1 MKLIRC
7 ENGHLYDG
15 SIYPVCPHCNDNE
28 KLEFY
33 RGRADAQLSD
43 KIREK
48 AETAVT
54 MPLRQPGADAATIPL
69 EQAKTDAV
77 TIPLEQAKTDAVT
90 MPLEQAK
97 TDAVTIPLEQAKTD
111 AVTMPLERAE
121 ADAVTMPLIQPEPV
135 TGWLV
140 CVKGKDFGRSF
151 SLKNGSNFIG
161 SSWEMDVVLESGD
174 GIANE
179 RHAEVFYDAQRRRFT
194 LKVWAYAEATYLND
208 AIVRDSKRLRP
219 YDILSVGNVNL
230 MFIPCCGKKFG
241 WEDGKVSVWQ
251 NTGFLQR
258 IFRLK

>member
-28 KLEFY
+28 KLESY

-54 MPLRQPGADAATIPL
+54 MPLRQLGADAA
-69 EQAKTDAV
+69 
-77 TIPLEQAKTDAVT
+77 
-90 MPLEQAK
+90 
-97 TDAVTIPLEQAKTD
+97 TIPLEQAKTD

-258 IFRLK
+258 IFRL

>member
-77 TIPLEQAKTDAVT
+77 T
-90 MPLEQAK
+90 M
-97 TDAVTIPLEQAKTD
+97 PLEQAKTD

>member
-28 KLEFY
+28 KLESY

-77 TIPLEQAKTDAVT
+77 T
-90 MPLEQAK
+90 M
-97 TDAVTIPLEQAKTD
+97 PLEQAKTD

>member
-1 MKLIRC
+1 MLEECAAKGERMKLIRC

-28 KLEFY
+28 KLESY

-54 MPLRQPGADAATIPL
+54 MPLRQPGADA
-69 EQAKTDAV
+69 
-77 TIPLEQAKTDAVT
+77 VT
-90 MPLEQAK
+90 M
-97 TDAVTIPLEQAKTD
+97 PLEQAKTD

-121 ADAVTMPLIQPEPV
+121 ADAVTMPLIQSEPV

>member
-28 KLEFY
+28 KLESY

-54 MPLRQPGADAATIPL
+54 MPLRQLGADAATIPL

-77 TIPLEQAKTDAVT
+77 T
-90 MPLEQAK
+90 M
-97 TDAVTIPLEQAKTD
+97 PLEQAKTD

-258 IFRLK
+258 IFRL

>member
-1 MKLIRC
+1 MLEECAAKGERMKLIRC

-28 KLEFY
+28 KLESY

-97 TDAVTIPLEQAKTD
+97 TDAVT
-111 AVTMPLERAE
+111 MPLERAE
-121 ADAVTMPLIQPEPV
+121 ADAVTMPLIQSEPV

>member
-1 MKLIRC
+1 M
-7 ENGHLYDG
+7 
-15 SIYPVCPHCNDNE
+15 
-28 KLEFY
+28 
-33 RGRADAQLSD
+33 
-43 KIREK
+43 
-48 AETAVT
+48 
-54 MPLRQPGADAATIPL
+54 
-69 EQAKTDAV
+69 
-77 TIPLEQAKTDAVT
+77 
-90 MPLEQAK
+90 
-97 TDAVTIPLEQAKTD
+97 
-111 AVTMPLERAE
+111 
-121 ADAVTMPLIQPEPV
+121 
-135 TGWLV
+135 
-140 CVKGKDFGRSF
+140 KGKDFGRSF

>member
-28 KLEFY
+28 KLESY

-54 MPLRQPGADAATIPL
+54 MPLRQPGADAA
-69 EQAKTDAV
+69 
-77 TIPLEQAKTDAVT
+77 
-90 MPLEQAK
+90 
-97 TDAVTIPLEQAKTD
+97 TIPLEQAKTD

>member
-28 KLEFY
+28 KLESY

-54 MPLRQPGADAATIPL
+54 MPLRQPGADAATI
-69 EQAKTDAV
+69 
-77 TIPLEQAKTDAVT
+77 
-90 MPLEQAK
+90 PLEQAK

>member
-28 KLEFY
+28 KLESY

-77 TIPLEQAKTDAVT
+77 TIPLEQAKT
-90 MPLEQAK
+90 
-97 TDAVTIPLEQAKTD
+97 
-111 AVTMPLERAE
+111 
-121 ADAVTMPLIQPEPV
+121 DAVTMPLIQPEPV

>member
-90 MPLEQAK
+90 M
-97 TDAVTIPLEQAKTD
+97 PLEQAKTD

>member
-28 KLEFY
+28 KLESY

-54 MPLRQPGADAATIPL
+54 MPLRQPGADA
-69 EQAKTDAV
+69 
-77 TIPLEQAKTDAVT
+77 VT
-90 MPLEQAK
+90 M
-97 TDAVTIPLEQAKTD
+97 PLEQAKTD

-121 ADAVTMPLIQPEPV
+121 ADAVTMPLIQSEPV